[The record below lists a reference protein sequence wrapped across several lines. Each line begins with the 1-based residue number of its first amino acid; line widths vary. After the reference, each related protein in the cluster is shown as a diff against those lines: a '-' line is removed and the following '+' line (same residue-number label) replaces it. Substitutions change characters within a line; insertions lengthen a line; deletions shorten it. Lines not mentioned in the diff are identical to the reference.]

1 MNIPP
6 ADIMSTRK
14 KASGYFANVFLIIAS
29 AGIAGCSFG
38 GGDELDTSVVPDKV
52 LSNSILFDP
61 EKYPGDQ
68 WRHIQLS
75 GQTTYERVE
84 YDDEPALRAVAEGT
98 SSVLIRRVRFDP
110 RQCRYL
116 EIKWSAEEVQESA
129 NLHEKSGDDVAG
141 SVFVAFGD
149 PGTLLNPTPVP
160 VLRYVWTN
168 ELHSTEVVID
178 SPNTQGYV
186 IQGYVKNIVLRAG
199 DDDDWQKDTRD
210 LLADF
215 RKAFGRDPID
225 IVHGIALMTDNDQ
238 TREDVEFH
246 YGQIRSLCT
255 G

>member
-1 MNIPP
+1 M
-6 ADIMSTRK
+6 RR
-14 KASGYFANVFLIIAS
+14 KASGYFAGAFLTIAA

-38 GGDELDTSVVPDKV
+38 GGDEPDTSVVPYKV
-52 LSNSILFDP
+52 LTHSILFDP
-61 EKYPGDQ
+61 QKYPGDQ

-75 GQTTYERVE
+75 GQTAYERVE
-84 YDDEPALRAVAEGT
+84 YDDEPALRAVAEGA

-110 RQCRYL
+110 GQCRYL
-116 EIKWSAEEVQESA
+116 EINWSAEEVQEAA

-141 SVFVAFGD
+141 SVFVVFGD
-149 PGTLLNPTPVP
+149 PGNLLDPTPVP

-168 ELHSTEVVID
+168 ELHGAEVVID

-186 IQGYVKNIVLRAG
+186 IQGYVKNIVLRTG
-199 DDDDWQKDTRD
+199 EDDDWQKDTRD